1 MSECT
6 HNCSTCKDG
15 SCKDRKQTTVD
26 FNKDSKVDKVIAVV
40 SGKGG
45 VGKSL
50 VTSMLAINAKN
61 SGLKTGVLD
70 ADITGPSIP
79 KIFGVTPNERAIGTE
94 QGLLPVTTKSGVD
107 VMSINLLLEEETKP
121 VVWRGPVISAVVQQ
135 FYTDVLWKEKDIIFI
150 DMPPGTGDVPLTVFQ
165 NFKVDGIIVVTT
177 PQSLNNMIVEKS
189 IAMANM
195 MNIPVLGII
204 ENMAYYECED
214 CGKKEFIFG
223 NGKAQEV
230 ANKYGIELLASL
242 PIKASTARLVDE
254 GNIDKVDVTM
264 LDGALKIIM
273 ENK

>member
-15 SCKDRKQTTVD
+15 SCKDRKKLTVD
-26 FNKDSKVDKVIAVV
+26 FNKDSKVDKIIAVV

-50 VTSMLAINAKN
+50 VCSMLAINANNK
-61 SGLKTGVLD
+61 GLKTAVLD

-79 KIFGVTPNERAIGTE
+79 KIFGVTPNQRAIGSE
-94 QGLLPVTTKSGVD
+94 QGLIPVTTKSGVD

-135 FYTDVLWKEKDIIFI
+135 FYTDVLWKEKDIMFI

-165 NFKVDGIIVVTT
+165 SFKIDGIIVVTT
-177 PQSLNNMIVEKS
+177 PQDLNNMIVEKS

-195 MNIPVLGII
+195 LNIPVLGIV
-204 ENMAYYECED
+204 ENMAYYECEE
-214 CGKKEFIFG
+214 CGKKEYIFG
-223 NGKAQEV
+223 KGKVLDV
-230 ANKYGIELLASL
+230 ANKYGVPVLASL
-242 PIKASTARLVDE
+242 PIKPSTARLVDE
-254 GNIDKVDVTM
+254 GNIDKVDVSN
-264 LDGALKIIM
+264 LDDALKVIM

>member
-1 MSECT
+1 MGNCT
-6 HNCSTCKDG
+6 HNCSTCKEG

>member
-1 MSECT
+1 MSNCT